1 MNLDDVHRGVHGNRK
16 RKRIGRGPGS
26 GHGKT
31 ATRGHKGQQ
40 SRTGSSQKIVFEGG
54 KMPLIRRIPKRGF
67 NNRWA
72 KIIAVVNVGD
82 LEKSFQAGD
91 EVTPEA
97 LKAKGL
103 SKYPHD
109 CVKILGNGE
118 LTVELKVSA
127 HQFSQSAIDKI
138 QKVGGQA
145 VVIPGPAPVVKNKQR
160 SAKQSS

>member
-1 MNLDDVHRGVHGNRK
+1 MNLDDVHRGITGNRK
-16 RKRIGRGPGS
+16 RKRIGRGIGS

-31 ATRGHKGQQ
+31 ATRGHKGHQA
-40 SRTGSSQKIVFEGG
+40 RTGYSRKLVAEGG
-54 KMPLIRRIPKRGF
+54 KMPLVRRIPKRGF

-72 KIIAVVNVGD
+72 KIVAVVNVGD
-82 LEKSFQAGD
+82 LEKAFDNGA

-103 SKYPHD
+103 SKFPHD
-109 CVKILGNGE
+109 RVKILGNGE
-118 LTVELKVSA
+118 LTRELKVSA

-145 VVIPGPAPVVKNKQR
+145 VVIPGPAPVVKNKP
-160 SAKQSS
+160 AKQPS

>member
-1 MNLDDVHRGVHGNRK
+1 MNLDDVHRGITANRK
-16 RKRIGRGPGS
+16 RKRIGRGIGS

-31 ATRGHKGQQ
+31 ATRGHKGHQA
-40 SRTGSSQKIVFEGG
+40 RTGYSRKLVSEGG
-54 KMPLIRRIPKRGF
+54 KMPLVRRIPKRGF

-72 KIIAVVNVGD
+72 KIVAVVNVGD
-82 LEKSFQAGD
+82 LEKAFDGGA

-103 SKYPHD
+103 AKFPHD
-109 CVKILGNGE
+109 RVKILGNGE
-118 LTVELKVSA
+118 LTIELKVSA

-145 VVIPGPAPVVKNKQR
+145 VVIPGPAPVVKNKPAR
-160 SAKQSS
+160 QSS

>member
-16 RKRIGRGPGS
+16 RKRVGRGPGS

-40 SRTGSSQKIVFEGG
+40 ARTGSSQKIVFEGG

-72 KIIAVVNVGD
+72 KRVAVVNVGD

-97 LKAKGL
+97 LKSKGL
-103 SKYPHD
+103 SKFPHD
-109 CVKILGNGE
+109 VVKILGNGE
-118 LTVELKVSA
+118 LTRELKVTA

-145 VVIPGPAPVVKNKQR
+145 VVIPAPAPVVKNKQK
-160 SAKQSS
+160 SAAQTS